1 MAAGQ
6 PSRPAGA
13 AGGGLIKIRM
23 IKEIKKHGRKL
34 MKLWFRKLKLYFK
47 LYFSTFRKKKN
58 KDDYGNDVYPH

>member
-1 MAAGQ
+1 
-6 PSRPAGA
+6 
-13 AGGGLIKIRM
+13 
-23 IKEIKKHGRKL
+23 